1 MILCASP
8 SKVRDILLKAEEL
21 GMMDDGEYV
30 FFNVDL
36 FDRLVDLSYVCVCV

>member
-8 SKVRDILLKAEEL
+8 AKVRDILLTAESL
-21 GMMDDGEYV
+21 GMMKNGEYV

-36 FDRLVDLSYVCVCV
+36 FER

>member
-8 SKVRDILLKAEEL
+8 RKVRDILLTAESM
-21 GMMDDGEYV
+21 GMMDKGEYV

-36 FDRLVDLSYVCVCV
+36 FER